1 MKKILTTKLYNSSRC
16 IIFIL
21 VISSYDKVKINL
33 FTKLTYLSCLLFM
46 KLKEICIKFVN
57 NVRTIMLDEQMTK
70 QPKINIVDLEKL

>member
-1 MKKILTTKLYNSSRC
+1 
-16 IIFIL
+16 
-21 VISSYDKVKINL
+21 
-33 FTKLTYLSCLLFM
+33 M